1 MIRQQIVNMRY
12 RPEQKQETRRRIVR
26 AASRRFRSH
35 GGEGITIADLMR
47 DLRLTHGGFYRHF
60 ASKQELYAE
69 AIAEALRESE
79 ARLSQAAEAA
89 PRGSELRVLI
99 KTYLSLEHCRDA
111 GQGCLY
117 AALASEIG
125 RRPRAVRAAF
135 EAALAQ
141 HTQNMARFLPGN
153 TAEERE
159 QNSVLLFSG
168 MAGALN
174 VARAVNDDRQRQR
187 ILDISRDFYIKAF
200 CR

>member
-1 MIRQQIVNMRY
+1 
-12 RPEQKQETRRRIVR
+12 
-26 AASRRFRSH
+26 
-35 GGEGITIADLMR
+35 MR

-69 AIAEALRESE
+69 AIAEALRESG

-99 KTYLSLEHCRDA
+99 TTYLSEEHCRDA

-125 RRPRAVRAAF
+125 RRPPAVPAAF
-135 EAALAQ
+135 EAALAR
-141 HTQNMARFLPGN
+141 HTQNMARFLPGE
-153 TAEERE
+153 TSEERE
-159 QNSVLLFSG
+159 RNSVLLFSG

-174 VARAVNDDRQRQR
+174 VARAVSDEHRRQR